1 MRISPFFIHEFLD
14 CPDMVV
20 DIPSDTPYYTSESNN
35 PKFSQSLFGC
45 RSGDILGYYAFLIS
59 ALDFDI
65 FKRLLDFDFFRRMA
79 R

>member
-45 RSGDILGYYAFLIS
+45 RSGDILGYYAF
-59 ALDFDI
+59 
-65 FKRLLDFDFFRRMA
+65 
-79 R
+79 

>member
-1 MRISPFFIHEFLD
+1 MGVVIIYYLLVKHQTFKRVTLMRISPFFIHEFLD

-45 RSGDILGYYAFLIS
+45 RSGDILGYYAF
-59 ALDFDI
+59 
-65 FKRLLDFDFFRRMA
+65 
-79 R
+79 